1 MLVLVILS
9 LYLLGHVSSFPGS
22 EPHVRCMEDLLFQV
36 ADVERLGDQFARS
49 YREVGLKSSP
59 ICMCMFVTSLLN
71 KLSLTD
77 AYMQAETCSFNHERL
92 TAALTALAS
101 GTARQQQNAIWVQRP
116 GGLTLALSHAQAQ
129 LTLREGERDVSVMLL
144 TYLSWA
150 D

>member
-1 MLVLVILS
+1 
-9 LYLLGHVSSFPGS
+9 
-22 EPHVRCMEDLLFQV
+22 MEDLLFQV
-36 ADVERLGDQFARS
+36 ADIERLGDQFARS

-59 ICMCMFVTSLLN
+59 ICTLLIVTSLWS

-77 AYMQAETCSFNHERL
+77 AYMQAETCSLNNERL

-101 GTARQQQNAIWVQRP
+101 GTSRQQQNTVWIQRP
-116 GGLTLALSHAQAQ
+116 GGLTLALSHAQAL
-129 LTLREGERDVSVMLL
+129 LTLREGEREVSLMLL